1 MSMTVSVR
9 VEHRDKS
16 RSAGQRNHDLRK
28 SHVPAYVDKSRSQYN
43 SVLIEPL
50 ASSEL
55 EKLVSERRI
64 GKKRKLRSDAAIATT
79 GILTFG
85 REAHQVIASLS
96 IDEQN
101 ELIMKA
107 CKSVV
112 AEFDNELTGLVI
124 HRDEQSVHAHFQ
136 TCSWNRNGLANSKV
150 ITPELASKLQ
160 DAAGACF
167 SEYGIGRGISKEE
180 RIKNGEKPKHKSVKE
195 LHETESIDGYVRQAN
210 PVLFREENSDLLAL
224 EEQERIDEIIYY
236 QRQAVEALLRDE
248 QIRPAK
254 NAERWIFQLHE
265 EIERERK
272 MEEIHARVDGTKV
285 LEHGDE
291 STVPLDK
298 LFSTPQVFSE
308 PEKEVFPESPSEK
321 EAGAGGFDLPE
332 DDSRPSF

>member
-28 SHVPAYVDKSRSQYN
+28 SHVPDYVDKSRSQYN

-50 ASSEL
+50 SSSEL
-55 EKLVSERRI
+55 ERLVGERRI

-112 AEFDNELTGLVI
+112 SEFDNELTGLVI

-160 DAAGACF
+160 DVAGACF
-167 SEYGIGRGISKEE
+167 SAYGISRGISKEE
-180 RIKNGEKPKHKSVKE
+180 RIKNGEKPKHKTVKE
-195 LHETESIDGYVRQAN
+195 LHETEAVDGYVRQAN
-210 PVLFREENSDLLAL
+210 PVLFQQEDQDLDLGEELCNEKTELYHRMN
-224 EEQERIDEIIYY
+224 QGY
-236 QRQAVEALLRDE
+236 LRGLIEDE
-248 QIRPAK
+248 QVVPT
-254 NAERWIFQLHE
+254 ERAAPWIYRLYE
-265 EIERERK
+265 EIQEERSPDS
-272 MEEIHARVDGTKV
+272 DGP
-285 LEHGDE
+285 G
-291 STVPLDK
+291 P
-298 LFSTPQVFSE
+298 
-308 PEKEVFPESPSEK
+308 
-321 EAGAGGFDLPE
+321 GM
-332 DDSRPSF
+332 

>member
-112 AEFDNELTGLVI
+112 SEFDNELTGLVI

-150 ITPELASKLQ
+150 ITPELSSKLQ
-160 DAAGACF
+160 DVAGACF
-167 SEYGIGRGISKEE
+167 SAYGISRGISKEE
-180 RIKNGEKPKHKSVKE
+180 RLKNGEKPKHKTVKE
-195 LHETESIDGYVRQAN
+195 LHETEVSDGFVRQEN
-210 PVLFREENSDLLAL
+210 PVLFQQEDQDLDLGEELCNEKTELYHRMN
-224 EEQERIDEIIYY
+224 QGY
-236 QRQAVEALLRDE
+236 LRGLIEDE
-248 QIRPAK
+248 QVVPT
-254 NAERWIFQLHE
+254 ERAAPWIYRLYE
-265 EIERERK
+265 EIQEERSPDS
-272 MEEIHARVDGTKV
+272 DGP
-285 LEHGDE
+285 G
-291 STVPLDK
+291 P
-298 LFSTPQVFSE
+298 
-308 PEKEVFPESPSEK
+308 
-321 EAGAGGFDLPE
+321 GM
-332 DDSRPSF
+332 

>member
-28 SHVPAYVDKSRSQYN
+28 SHVPAYVDKSRSQHN

-50 ASSEL
+50 TSSEL
-55 EKLVSERRI
+55 ERLVGERRI

-101 ELIMKA
+101 EVIMKA

-112 AEFDNELTGLVI
+112 SEFDNELTGLVV

-136 TCSWNRNGLANSKV
+136 TCSWNKKGLANSKV

-167 SEYGIGRGISKEE
+167 SAYGISRGISKEE
-180 RIKNGEKPKHKSVKE
+180 RIKNGEKPKHKTVKE
-195 LHETESIDGYVRQAN
+195 LHETEVSDGFVRQEN
-210 PVLFREENSDLLAL
+210 PVLFQQEDQDLDLGEELCNEKTELYHRMN
-224 EEQERIDEIIYY
+224 QGY
-236 QRQAVEALLRDE
+236 LRGLIEDE
-248 QIRPAK
+248 QVVPT
-254 NAERWIFQLHE
+254 ERAAPWIYRLYE
-265 EIERERK
+265 EIQEERSPDS
-272 MEEIHARVDGTKV
+272 DGP
-285 LEHGDE
+285 G
-291 STVPLDK
+291 P
-298 LFSTPQVFSE
+298 
-308 PEKEVFPESPSEK
+308 
-321 EAGAGGFDLPE
+321 GM
-332 DDSRPSF
+332 

>member
-112 AEFDNELTGLVI
+112 SEFDNELTGLVI

-160 DAAGACF
+160 DVAGACF
-167 SEYGIGRGISKEE
+167 SAYGISRGISKEE
-180 RIKNGEKPKHKSVKE
+180 RIKNGEKPKHKTVKE
-195 LHETESIDGYVRQAN
+195 LHETEVSDGFVRQEN
-210 PVLFREENSDLLAL
+210 PVLFQQEDQDLDLGEELCNEKTELYHRMN
-224 EEQERIDEIIYY
+224 QGY
-236 QRQAVEALLRDE
+236 LRGLIEDE
-248 QIRPAK
+248 QVVPT
-254 NAERWIFQLHE
+254 ERAAPWIYRLYE
-265 EIERERK
+265 EIQEERSPDS
-272 MEEIHARVDGTKV
+272 DGP
-285 LEHGDE
+285 G
-291 STVPLDK
+291 P
-298 LFSTPQVFSE
+298 
-308 PEKEVFPESPSEK
+308 
-321 EAGAGGFDLPE
+321 GM
-332 DDSRPSF
+332 

>member
-28 SHVPAYVDKSRSQYN
+28 SHVPAYVDKSRSQHN

-50 ASSEL
+50 TSSEL
-55 EKLVSERRI
+55 EKLVGERRV
-64 GKKRKLRSDAAIATT
+64 GKKRKLRSDAAVATS

-112 AEFDNELTGLVI
+112 SEFGNELTGLVV

-136 TCSWNRNGLANSKV
+136 TCSWNKKGLANSKV

-160 DAAGACF
+160 DVAGACF
-167 SEYGIGRGISKEE
+167 SAYGISRGISKEE
-180 RIKNGEKPKHKSVKE
+180 RINNGEKPKHKTVKE
-195 LHETESIDGYVRQAN
+195 LHETEVSDGFVRQEN
-210 PVLFREENSDLLAL
+210 PVLFQQEDQDLDLGEELCNEKTELYHRMN
-224 EEQERIDEIIYY
+224 QGY
-236 QRQAVEALLRDE
+236 LRGLIEDE
-248 QIRPAK
+248 QVVPT
-254 NAERWIFQLHE
+254 ERAAPWIYRLYE
-265 EIERERK
+265 EIQEERSPDS
-272 MEEIHARVDGTKV
+272 DGP
-285 LEHGDE
+285 G
-291 STVPLDK
+291 P
-298 LFSTPQVFSE
+298 
-308 PEKEVFPESPSEK
+308 
-321 EAGAGGFDLPE
+321 GM
-332 DDSRPSF
+332 

>member
-28 SHVPAYVDKSRSQYN
+28 SHVPAYVDKSRSQHN

-50 ASSEL
+50 TSSEL
-55 EKLVSERRI
+55 EKLVGERRV
-64 GKKRKLRSDAAIATT
+64 GKKRKLRSDAAVATS

-101 ELIMKA
+101 EVIMKA

-112 AEFDNELTGLVI
+112 SEFDNELTGLVV

-136 TCSWNRNGLANSKV
+136 TCSWNKKGLANSKV

-167 SEYGIGRGISKEE
+167 SAYGISRGISKEE
-180 RIKNGEKPKHKSVKE
+180 RIKNGEKPKHKTVKE
-195 LHETESIDGYVRQAN
+195 LHETEVSDGFVRQEN
-210 PVLFREENSDLLAL
+210 PVLFQQEDQDLDLGEELCNEKTELYHRMN
-224 EEQERIDEIIYY
+224 QGY
-236 QRQAVEALLRDE
+236 LRGLIEDE
-248 QIRPAK
+248 QVVPT
-254 NAERWIFQLHE
+254 ERAAPWIYRLYE
-265 EIERERK
+265 EIQEERSPDS
-272 MEEIHARVDGTKV
+272 DGP
-285 LEHGDE
+285 G
-291 STVPLDK
+291 P
-298 LFSTPQVFSE
+298 
-308 PEKEVFPESPSEK
+308 
-321 EAGAGGFDLPE
+321 GM
-332 DDSRPSF
+332 

>member
-9 VEHRDKS
+9 LEHRDKS

-28 SHVPAYVDKSRSQYN
+28 SHVPSYVDKSRSQYN

-50 ASSEL
+50 TSSEL
-55 EKLVSERRI
+55 EKLVGERRV

-101 ELIMKA
+101 EVIMRA

-112 AEFDNELTGLVI
+112 AEFDNELTGLVV

-136 TCSWNRNGLANSKV
+136 TCSWNKNGLANSKV

-167 SEYGIGRGISKEE
+167 SAYGISRGISKEE
-180 RIKNGEKPKHKSVKE
+180 RLKNGEKPKHKTVKE
-195 LHETESIDGYVRQAN
+195 LHETEAVDGYVRQAN
-210 PVLFREENSDLLAL
+210 PVLFSAKNDDFDFDLGEELVGEKTELYVRMNQGYVRGLL
-224 EEQERIDEIIYY
+224 E
-236 QRQAVEALLRDE
+236 DE
-248 QIRPAK
+248 QVIPT
-254 NAERWIFQLHE
+254 ERAAPWIFQLYQEIQE
-265 EIERERK
+265 ERY
-272 MEEIHARVDGTKV
+272 
-285 LEHGDE
+285 
-291 STVPLDK
+291 P
-298 LFSTPQVFSE
+298 
-308 PEKEVFPESPSEK
+308 
-321 EAGAGGFDLPE
+321 
-332 DDSRPSF
+332 DSGPGPGM

>member
-28 SHVPAYVDKSRSQYN
+28 SHVPAYVDKSRSQHN

-50 ASSEL
+50 SSSEL
-55 EKLVSERRI
+55 EKLVGERRI
-64 GKKRKLRSDAAIATT
+64 GKKRKLRSDAAIATS

-101 ELIMKA
+101 EVIMRA

-112 AEFDNELTGLVI
+112 AEFDNELTGLVV

-136 TCSWNRNGLANSKV
+136 TCSWNKNGLANSKV

-167 SEYGIGRGISKEE
+167 SAYGISRGISKEE
-180 RIKNGEKPKHKSVKE
+180 RIKNGEKPRHKSVKE
-195 LHETESIDGYVRQAN
+195 LHETEAVDGYVRQAN
-210 PVLFREENSDLLAL
+210 PVLFSAKNDDFDFDLGEELCNERTELCQRTIQGYVRGLL
-224 EEQERIDEIIYY
+224 E
-236 QRQAVEALLRDE
+236 DE
-248 QIRPAK
+248 QVVPT
-254 NAERWIFQLHE
+254 ERAAPWIFRLYE
-265 EIERERK
+265 EIEEER
-272 MEEIHARVDGTKV
+272 R
-285 LEHGDE
+285 
-291 STVPLDK
+291 
-298 LFSTPQVFSE
+298 
-308 PEKEVFPESPSEK
+308 PE
-321 EAGAGGFDLPE
+321 GGSGPGM
-332 DDSRPSF
+332 

>member
-1 MSMTVSVR
+1 MSMTGSVR

-28 SHVPAYVDKSRSQYN
+28 SHVPAYVDKSRSQHN

-50 ASSEL
+50 SSSEL
-55 EKLVSERRI
+55 EKLVGERRI
-64 GKKRKLRSDAAIATT
+64 GKKRKLRSDAAIATS

-112 AEFDNELTGLVI
+112 SEFDNELTGLVI

-160 DAAGACF
+160 DVAGACF
-167 SEYGIGRGISKEE
+167 SAYGISRGISKEE
-180 RIKNGEKPKHKSVKE
+180 RIKNGEKPKHKTVKE
-195 LHETESIDGYVRQAN
+195 LHETEVSDGFVRQEN
-210 PVLFREENSDLLAL
+210 PVLFQQEDQDLDLGEELCNEKTELYHRMN
-224 EEQERIDEIIYY
+224 QGY
-236 QRQAVEALLRDE
+236 LRGLIEDE
-248 QIRPAK
+248 QVVPT
-254 NAERWIFQLHE
+254 ERAAPWIYRLYE
-265 EIERERK
+265 EIQEERSPDS
-272 MEEIHARVDGTKV
+272 DGP
-285 LEHGDE
+285 G
-291 STVPLDK
+291 P
-298 LFSTPQVFSE
+298 
-308 PEKEVFPESPSEK
+308 
-321 EAGAGGFDLPE
+321 GM
-332 DDSRPSF
+332 

>member
-112 AEFDNELTGLVI
+112 SEFDNELTGLVI

-150 ITPELASKLQ
+150 ITPELSSKLQ
-160 DAAGACF
+160 DVAGACF
-167 SEYGIGRGISKEE
+167 SAYGISRGISKEE
-180 RIKNGEKPKHKSVKE
+180 RLKNGEKPKHKTVKE
-195 LHETESIDGYVRQAN
+195 LHETEVSDGFVRQEN
-210 PVLFREENSDLLAL
+210 PVLFQQEDQDLDLGEELCNEKTELYHRMN
-224 EEQERIDEIIYY
+224 QGY
-236 QRQAVEALLRDE
+236 LRGLIEDE
-248 QIRPAK
+248 QVVPT
-254 NAERWIFQLHE
+254 ERAAPWIYRLYE
-265 EIERERK
+265 EIQEERSPDS
-272 MEEIHARVDGTKV
+272 DGP
-285 LEHGDE
+285 G
-291 STVPLDK
+291 P
-298 LFSTPQVFSE
+298 
-308 PEKEVFPESPSEK
+308 
-321 EAGAGGFDLPE
+321 G
-332 DDSRPSF
+332 